1 MAGGGDQDDKTQEP
15 TEKKLE
21 DARAK
26 GDVPSAPEMRHAA
39 MFVAA
44 LVVMGGLGTYT
55 VQRMGT
61 LFIRLWGSADD
72 FRMTPDGS
80 QAFATGLLGAVGSA
94 LLPILSALFGF
105 AILGGLLHA
114 RPMVSWSRVTPKF
127 SKLNPVGGAS
137 RLFGKRAIMEFAKT
151 LAKLSLVVGIAFW
164 IAWPHAATIDRLV
177 GADLTDMGAA
187 ASDIVRAMLQ
197 PIAMLVGALALFD
210 FVWQR
215 RAFMKRMR
223 MSLQEVKDEY
233 KQSEGD
239 PKIKGKIRQLQMQRS
254 RSRMMQNVPKASV
267 IITNPTHFAVA
278 LQYDHGAMAAPVVV
292 AKGVDGIALKIREIA
307 AEHNIPMV
315 ENRPLARALYAS
327 AELDHPIPVE
337 HYAAVAEVI
346 SYVLKIAKGRRRA
359 A

>member
-1 MAGGGDQDDKTQEP
+1 MAEGGDQEDKTQEP
-15 TEKKLE
+15 TDKKLS

-26 GDVPSAPEMRHAA
+26 GDVPMAPEMRHAA
-39 MFVAA
+39 MFVAM
-44 LVVMGGLGTYT
+44 LVVMGGLGAYT
-55 VQRMGT
+55 IQRMGS
-61 LFIRLWGSADD
+61 LFVRLWGSADD
-72 FRMTPDGS
+72 FRMTPDGA
-80 QAFATGLLGAVGSA
+80 QNFTTGLLAAVGSA
-94 LLPILSALFGF
+94 LLPILAALFGF
-105 AILGGLLHA
+105 AILGGVLQG
-114 RPMVSWSRVTPKF
+114 RPMLSWSRVAPKW
-127 SKLNPVGGAS
+127 SKLNPVSGAG
-137 RLFGKRAIMEFAKT
+137 RMFGKRSLMEFLKT
-151 LAKLSLVVGIAFW
+151 FAKLCLVAGIAAA

-177 GADLTDMGAA
+177 GADLVSMGAA

-233 KQSEGD
+233 RQSEGD
-239 PKIKGKIRQLQMQRS
+239 PKIKGKIRQLQMQRA

-267 IITNPTHFAVA
+267 VITNPTHYAIA

-292 AKGVDGIALKIREIA
+292 AKGVDAVALRIREIA
-307 AEHNIPMV
+307 AEHNIPLV

-327 AELDHPIPVE
+327 AEIDHPIPVE

-346 SYVLKIAKGRRRA
+346 SYVLRIARGRR
-359 A
+359 

>member
-15 TEKKLE
+15 TDKKLE
-21 DARAK
+21 DARHK
-26 GDVPSAPEMRHAA
+26 GDVPMAPEMRHAA
-39 MFVAA
+39 MFVAMI
-44 LVVMGGLGTYT
+44 VVMGGLGAYT
-55 VQRMGT
+55 MARMSA
-61 LFIRLWGSADD
+61 LFVRLWGSADD
-72 FRMTPDGS
+72 FRMTPDGAQDFTS
-80 QAFATGLLGAVGSA
+80 GLLAAIGSA
-94 LLPILSALFGF
+94 LLPILAALFGF
-105 AILGGLLHA
+105 AILGGVLQG
-114 RPMVSWSRVTPKF
+114 RPMISWSRVAPKW
-127 SKLNPVGGAS
+127 SKLNPVAGAGKM
-137 RLFGKRAIMEFAKT
+137 FGKRALVEFAKT
-151 LAKLSLVVGIAFW
+151 LAKLCLVVGIAAT

-177 GADLTDMGAA
+177 GADLVSMGSAA
-187 ASDIVRAMLQ
+187 GDIVRAMLQ

-215 RAFMKRMR
+215 RAFMQRMR

-267 IITNPTHFAVA
+267 IITNPTHYAVA

-292 AKGVDGIALKIREIA
+292 AKGIDAIALKIREIA
-307 AEHNIPMV
+307 TANNIPLV

-346 SYVLKIAKGRRRA
+346 SYVLKIARGLR
-359 A
+359 